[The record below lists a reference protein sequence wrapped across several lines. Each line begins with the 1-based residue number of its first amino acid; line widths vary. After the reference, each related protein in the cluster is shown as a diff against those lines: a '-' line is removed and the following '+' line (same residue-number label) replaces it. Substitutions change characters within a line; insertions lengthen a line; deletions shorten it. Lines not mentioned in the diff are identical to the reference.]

1 MEIPESQWGIIWKA
15 IKYWMGEYHLS
26 PHVFSLQI
34 AGTRPP
40 YPPDRIAKGI
50 EDSSERVTSDLL
62 HRCVRIFGLV
72 SARQRGL
79 DDKLTDEECI
89 GLLTAPLVK
98 NNDQGKFQL

>member
-15 IKYWMGEYHLS
+15 IKYWMDKYHLS

-34 AGTRPP
+34 AGIRPP
-40 YPPDRIAKGI
+40 YLPDRIARGI
-50 EDSSERVTSDLL
+50 ESGSERITSDLL
-62 HRCVRIFGLV
+62 HHCVRIFRLV

-79 DDKLTDEECI
+79 DDNLTDEECI
-89 GLLTAPLVK
+89 GLLTAPLMK